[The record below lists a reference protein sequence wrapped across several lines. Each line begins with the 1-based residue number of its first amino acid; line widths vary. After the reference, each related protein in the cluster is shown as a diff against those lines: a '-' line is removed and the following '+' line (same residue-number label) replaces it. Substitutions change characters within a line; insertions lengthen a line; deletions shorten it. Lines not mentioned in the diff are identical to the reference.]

1 MRKGGAQKIRGCTQ
15 GTWGCI
21 EGAGSRHPRGPASC
35 GAPSRLRPRWRGRSR
50 GRPVAGPP
58 LPRRTSGNVVRAA
71 PLRKFFTLH
80 VSLTAGLGFLGKG
93 GQAGGR
99 PRPRGGPQLLAETRD
114 SRGTRTLPPP
124 PDRAPPCVEARGVGP
139 APAVEGTPG
148 GMWVGE
154 GAQTRQRGS
163 LFPPTPPQRGS
174 APGAEGPELPRSPLL
189 LLQTPQDSSR
199 VRRSQGL
206 PAEITAP
213 SPPFPW
219 ARLHILYGIRPP
231 GEGGGPP
238 HPRPQHL
245 KCLKRVYS
253 VLTVSEIKKKQ

>member
-1 MRKGGAQKIRGCTQ
+1 MRDHVGEGLESGDPGVRKGGAQKIRGCTQ

-21 EGAGSRHPRGPASC
+21 EGAGSRHPRGPAGC
-35 GAPSRLRPRWRGRSR
+35 GAPSLLRPRWRGRSR

-124 PDRAPPCVEARGVGP
+124 SRSSTSVC
-139 APAVEGTPG
+139 GTPG
-148 GMWVGE
+148 CRACPSRRGEPGGDVG
-154 GAQTRQRGS
+154 RGGRAD
-163 LFPPTPPQRGS
+163 T
-174 APGAEGPELPRSPLL
+174 AEGIPVPPY
-189 LLQTPQDSSR
+189 
-199 VRRSQGL
+199 
-206 PAEITAP
+206 TAP
-213 SPPFPW
+213 TGLSPW
-219 ARLHILYGIRPP
+219 CRR
-231 GEGGGPP
+231 
-238 HPRPQHL
+238 
-245 KCLKRVYS
+245 
-253 VLTVSEIKKKQ
+253 T